1 MRHILLAGA
10 ALFGLAMIQP
20 ANAALIATFGQ
31 TSLTNTVVATDNGT
45 ATHIVVDDAVTAV
58 TTFLSGPIGNV
69 QFSLDATSTDAA
81 VAIAGAI
88 VQHYAGTFCFTS
100 GTNCS
105 GTNYLSGVFD
115 DAAFGGAGG
124 PGLVVNANNPP
135 DLLTLTSD
143 VLTAAQL
150 AAPSSFNLGFTDI
163 ATPPGLHINGTTIGA
178 YTASFAGN
186 VSASTVAVPEPFS
199 LGILGMGLL
208 GLGMVR
214 YRRGTE

>member
-1 MRHILLAGA
+1 MYKLLGA
-10 ALFGLAMIQP
+10 TAIALCTLALP
-20 ANAALIATFGQ
+20 AHAALIATFGQ
-31 TSLTNTVVATDNGT
+31 TSSTNTVVATDNGT
-45 ATHIVVDDAVTAV
+45 ATHIVVDDAITAV
-58 TTFLSGPIGNV
+58 TTFASGPIGNV

-81 VAIAGAI
+81 VAVGGAI
-88 VQHYAGTFCFTS
+88 IQHYAGTFCFTS
-100 GTNCS
+100 AINCG
-105 GTNYLSGVFD
+105 GTNYLSGTFD

-143 VLTAAQL
+143 TLTAAQL

-186 VSASTVAVPEPFS
+186 VSASAAAVPEPMS
-199 LGILGMGLL
+199 LALLGMGLL
-208 GLGMVR
+208 GLGTIRVFNKKH
-214 YRRGTE
+214 

>member
-1 MRHILLAGA
+1 MKTFLLATVSAFVMAFAPGA
-10 ALFGLAMIQP
+10 Q
-20 ANAALIATFGQ
+20 AALIATFGQ
-31 TSLTNTVVATDNGT
+31 ISSTNTVVATDNGT
-45 ATHIVVDDAVTAV
+45 ATHIVVDDAIAAV
-58 TTFLSGPIGNV
+58 TTFASGPIGNV

-143 VLTAAQL
+143 ILTASQL
-150 AAPSSFNLGFTDI
+150 VAPSSFNLGFTDI

-186 VSASTVAVPEPFS
+186 VSASTVAVPEPMS
-199 LGILGMGLL
+199 LGLMGLGLL
-208 GLGMVR
+208 GLGMVK
-214 YRRGTE
+214 YRRQ

>member
-1 MRHILLAGA
+1 MKRLLALSAVA
-10 ALFGLAMIQP
+10 ACAWIMP
-20 ANAALIATFGQ
+20 ADAALIATFGQ
-31 TSLTNTVVATDNGT
+31 TSATNTVVATDNGT
-45 ATHIVVDDAVTAV
+45 ATHIVVDDAITAV

-81 VAIAGAI
+81 VAVGGAI
-88 VQHYAGTFCFTS
+88 IQHYAGTFCFTS
-100 GTNCS
+100 GINCG

-150 AAPSSFNLGFTDI
+150 AAPNSFNLGFTDI
-163 ATPPGLHINGTTIGA
+163 ATPPGLHINGTTIAA

-186 VSASTVAVPEPFS
+186 VSASTTAVPEPMS
-199 LGILGMGLL
+199 LAILGMGLL
-208 GLGMVR
+208 GLGTIRVVK
-214 YRRGTE
+214 RR

>member
-20 ANAALIATFGQ
+20 AKAVLIATFGQ
-31 TSLTNTVVATDNGT
+31 VSATNTVVATDNGT
-45 ATHIVVDDAVTAV
+45 ATHIVVDDAVAAV

-88 VQHYAGTFCFTS
+88 VQHYGGTFCFTS
-100 GTNCS
+100 GINCS

-143 VLTAAQL
+143 ILSASQL

-186 VSASTVAVPEPFS
+186 VSASAAAVPEPFS

>member
-1 MRHILLAGA
+1 MKAFILASTMLV
-10 ALFGLAMIQP
+10 GLVSS

-31 TSLTNTVVATDNGT
+31 TALTNTVVATDNGT

-58 TTFLSGPIGNV
+58 TTFASGPIGNV
-69 QFSLDATSTDAA
+69 QFSLDANSTDAA
-81 VAIAGAI
+81 VAISGAI
-88 VQHYAGTFCFTS
+88 IQHYAGTFCFTS
-100 GTNCS
+100 GNNCT

-150 AAPSSFNLGFTDI
+150 AAPNSFNLGFTDI

-186 VSASTVAVPEPFS
+186 VSASTTSVPEPMS
-199 LGILGMGLL
+199 MAILGVGLL
-208 GLGMVR
+208 GLGMIR
-214 YRRGTE
+214 SRKQN

>member
-1 MRHILLAGA
+1 MRQILLAGA

-88 VQHYAGTFCFTS
+88 VQHYAGTCCFTS
-100 GTNCS
+100 GTNFS
-105 GTNYLSGVFD
+105 GTNDLSGVFD

-214 YRRGTE
+214 YRRA

>member
-1 MRHILLAGA
+1 MDTPSGSLSHWQHYPGGTHMRHILLAGA

-58 TTFLSGPIGNV
+58 TTFASGPIGNV
-69 QFSLDATSTDAA
+69 QFSLDANSTDAA
-81 VAIAGAI
+81 VAVGGAI
-88 VQHYAGTFCFTS
+88 IQHYAGTFCFTS
-100 GTNCS
+100 GTDCS

-143 VLTAAQL
+143 CLLYTSDAADER
-150 AAPSSFNLGFTDI
+150 SSVDLG
-163 ATPPGLHINGTTIGA
+163 G
-178 YTASFAGN
+178 
-186 VSASTVAVPEPFS
+186 
-199 LGILGMGLL
+199 
-208 GLGMVR
+208 
-214 YRRGTE
+214 

>member
-1 MRHILLAGA
+1 MKTFLLATVSAFVMAFAPGA
-10 ALFGLAMIQP
+10 Q
-20 ANAALIATFGQ
+20 AALIATFGQ
-31 TSLTNTVVATDNGT
+31 TSSTNTVVATDNGT
-45 ATHIVVDDAVTAV
+45 TTHIVVDDAIAAV
-58 TTFLSGPIGNV
+58 TTFASGPIGNV
-69 QFSLDATSTDAA
+69 QFSLDANSTDAA
-81 VAIAGAI
+81 VAVGGAI
-88 VQHYAGTFCFTS
+88 IQHYAGTFCFTS
-100 GTNCS
+100 GTDCS

-143 VLTAAQL
+143 ILTASQL

-186 VSASTVAVPEPFS
+186 VSASTVAVPEPMS
-199 LGILGMGLL
+199 IGLMGLGLL
-208 GLGMVR
+208 GLGMVK
-214 YRRGTE
+214 YRRQ

>member
-81 VAIAGAI
+81 VAVGGAI
-88 VQHYAGTFCFTS
+88 IQHYAGTFCFTS
-100 GTNCS
+100 GTNCT

-150 AAPSSFNLGFTDI
+150 AAPNSFNLGFTDI

-186 VSASTVAVPEPFS
+186 VSASTVSVPEPAS
-199 LGILGMGLL
+199 LAILGLGLL
-208 GLGMVR
+208 GIAAVR
-214 YRRGTE
+214 RRT

>member
-1 MRHILLAGA
+1 MKAFILATTA
-10 ALFGLAMIQP
+10 MIGLAVASP
-20 ANAALIATFGQ
+20 AHAVLIATFGQ

-45 ATHIVVDDAVTAV
+45 ATHIVVDDAIAAV
-58 TTFLSGPIGNV
+58 TTFASGPIGNV

-88 VQHYAGTFCFTS
+88 VQHYSGTFCFTS

-143 VLTAAQL
+143 ILSASQL
-150 AAPSSFNLGFTDI
+150 VPPASFNLGFTDI

-186 VSASTVAVPEPFS
+186 VSASTAAVPEPAS
-199 LGILGMGLL
+199 LGILGLGLL
-208 GLGMVR
+208 GLGMIR
-214 YRRGTE
+214 ARKQS

>member
-1 MRHILLAGA
+1 MKKLLLGLVFTGMA
-10 ALFGLAMIQP
+10 ALP
-20 ANAALIATFGQ
+20 ANATLIATFGQ
-31 TSLTNTVVATDNGT
+31 TATVNTVVATDNST
-45 ATHIVVDDAVTAV
+45 ATHIVVDDAIAAV

-100 GTNCS
+100 GINCG

-124 PGLVVNANNPP
+124 PGLVVNANNAP
-135 DLLTLTSD
+135 DTLTLTSD

-150 AAPSSFNLGFTDI
+150 IAPSSFNLGFTDI
-163 ATPPGLHINGTTIGA
+163 ATPPGLHITGTTIGA

-186 VSASTVAVPEPFS
+186 VSASAAPVPEPMS
-199 LGILGMGLL
+199 LALLGMGLL
-208 GLGMVR
+208 GLGTIRMVR
-214 YRRGTE
+214 KNG